1 MIITPARF
9 EDAIIREYNKPE
21 ETSHY
26 MMVNRNAF
34 EIMCKTLDSM
44 GYGAGVNRIT
54 EEEMTS

>member
-9 EDAIIREYNKPE
+9 EDAVTKAYSKPE
-21 ETSHY
+21 SDSHY

-44 GYGAGVNRIT
+44 GYGAGINKILK
-54 EEEMTS
+54 EETT